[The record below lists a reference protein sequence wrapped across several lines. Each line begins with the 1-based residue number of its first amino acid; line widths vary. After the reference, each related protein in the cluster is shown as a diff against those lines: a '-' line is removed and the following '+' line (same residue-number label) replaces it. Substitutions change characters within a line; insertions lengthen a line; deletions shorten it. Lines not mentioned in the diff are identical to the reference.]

1 MNKPR
6 KLVVTTF
13 YAGGKSVWVAERPIQ
28 MTDDEVSDTLNML
41 KEKGYGEVEAV
52 TDTTGRF
59 ISINAGD
66 FLREVNE

>member
-1 MNKPR
+1 MSKPR

-13 YAGGKSVWVAERPIQ
+13 YAGGKSIWISERPVQ
-28 MTDDEVSDTLNML
+28 MDDEEVSDTVNML

-59 ISINAGD
+59 ISVNNGD
-66 FLREVNE
+66 FLREVE